1 MSNVIRVALVGDHKP
16 AETAHVAIPQALKIA
31 AAQTG
36 YTVEHEWLATP
47 DLASGANEQLKR
59 FDALWGVPASPY
71 ENMDGALAAI
81 RYARETRLPFLG
93 TCGGYQH
100 AVLEYARNVLG
111 YREADNAE
119 VNPQAAMPLI
129 ALLSCAL
136 VEKSGAITLAAD
148 SYIRA
153 LCEKTDVNEQY
164 HCSYG
169 VNPAYL
175 SIFSSSDLVVSGVD
189 PDGEPRAIELKGHP
203 FYIGTAFQPERS
215 ALRNETHPLISAF
228 IRAAAGRLALCA

>member
-1 MSNVIRVALVGDHKP
+1 MSKVIRVALVGDHKP
-16 AETAHVAIPQALKIA
+16 TVTAHVAIPQALQIA
-31 AAQTG
+31 AVQLGSA
-36 YTVEHEWLATP
+36 VEYEWLATP
-47 DLASGANEQLKR
+47 ELAGDTEECVKE

-71 ENMDGALAAI
+71 ESMDGALAAI

-119 VNPQAAMPLI
+119 VNPQATMPLI
-129 ALLSCAL
+129 TPLSCAL
-136 VEKSGAITLAAD
+136 VEESGAITLTAD
-148 SYIRA
+148 SYIQT
-153 LCEKTDVNEQY
+153 LYEQTNVNERY
-164 HCSYG
+164 HCRYG

-175 SIFSSSDLVVSGVD
+175 RIFAGSNLVVSGVD
-189 PDGEPRAIELKGHP
+189 ADGEPRAIELRAHP
-203 FYIGTAFQPERS
+203 FYIGTAYQPERS

-228 IRAAAGRLALCA
+228 VRAAAGRLALCA